1 MGENMLD
8 IVRRPASVEDRR
20 SSRSPMQRWFHQP
33 RIVLPTTLAALVKGR
48 RVRDPQPD
56 VLGAGKAIEPPA
68 AFDPGSHIDDLYE
81 RYARALL
88 SYLRHRLPSLADAED
103 VLAEVFLAA
112 VRASTLGESVGA
124 GWLMIVS
131 QRRIADFYRE
141 RRAIPLTE
149 EQLLVSE
156 TPENPEWMALRAE
169 ERQELLALVAN
180 LPAEKRDVLTLRF
193 AGGLRSAEIADLIG
207 KTDVATRALLSRA
220 IRQLRKEWRG

>member
-1 MGENMLD
+1 
-8 IVRRPASVEDRR
+8 
-20 SSRSPMQRWFHQP
+20 MQGRFLQP
-33 RIVLPTTLAALVKGR
+33 RIVLPTILAALVKGR
-48 RVRDPQPD
+48 RIRDPQPD
-56 VLGAGKAIEPPA
+56 VLGDGQATEPPPA
-68 AFDPGSHIDDLYE
+68 AFDPVAHIDELYE

-103 VLAEVFLAA
+103 VLAEVFLSA
-112 VRASTLGESVGA
+112 VRAANLGESVGA

-131 QRRIADFYRE
+131 HRRIADFYRE

-180 LPAEKRDVLTLRF
+180 LPADKRDVLTLRF

-220 IRQLRKEWRG
+220 IRFKL